1 MKNSTLITAVL
12 VFSFTAAMLTFS
24 LVLFSQ
30 SMPPN
35 PLEMARK
42 QTKMMEKRLNLTHA
56 QLINVSDINEKYA
69 LLMADVFKDNTLSR
83 EESAEKIKELRDGKD
98 KELNRVLTDEQYETW
113 LIVKKEMRR
122 RVRRE

>member
-1 MKNSTLITAVL
+1 TVL
-12 VFSFTAAMLTFS
+12 VFSLTVAMLTFS

-42 QTKMMEKRLNLTHA
+42 QTKMMEKRLNLTHT

-83 EESAEKIKELRDGKD
+83 EETAGKITELRDGKD
-98 KELNRVLTDEQYETW
+98 KELMRVLTDEQYETW
-113 LIVKKEMRR
+113 LNIKKEMRR
-122 RVRRE
+122 RMRRE